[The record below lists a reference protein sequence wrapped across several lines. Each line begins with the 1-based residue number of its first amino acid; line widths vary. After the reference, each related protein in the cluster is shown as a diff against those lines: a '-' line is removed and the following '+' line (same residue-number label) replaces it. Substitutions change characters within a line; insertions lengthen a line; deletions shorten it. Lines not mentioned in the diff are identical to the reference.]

1 MKLLLI
7 TASSNEIKNIRKSRV
22 IGFQQCTMP
31 YLAALTPPDWDIEHI
46 DEEVEKVNFENSYDL
61 VAITFHTPSANHAYN
76 IATKFREKGIIVAM
90 GGPHVTLMPQ
100 EAERYAD
107 VIFVG
112 ESEITWPQFIYEF
125 EKKQYRSKYICAS
138 PPELDGIPMSRK
150 DLFHRKD
157 HSNGIM
163 FATRGCPNKCEF
175 CTISVMYKNKL
186 RKRPIEEVTREYA
199 SFKGKVII
207 FWDDNISA
215 DLEYSK
221 KLFKAI
227 APYKKWWSSQASIN
241 AGKDDEFLELAAKS
255 GCKQLFLGIESI
267 SQKSLNS
274 ANKSFNKVE
283 DFYKT
288 INKIHSYGISVQAGV
303 VFGFDHDTKEIF
315 KDTLDFLENAGV
327 QNATFNILTPYPGTS
342 LFSRLEA
349 ENRILTYDWSKYNAR
364 ADVVYTP
371 KNMSSEELIEGFIW
385 ANERF
390 YSLKSIAKRLSKS
403 TAGLYWTLPL
413 NLMYHYSLKLHRYR
427 HLCKM

>member
-1 MKLLLI
+1 MMNLLLI
-7 TASSNEIKNIRKSRV
+7 TASSDEIRNIRKSRV

-31 YLAALTPPDWDIEHI
+31 YLAALTPPNWNIEHV
-46 DEEVEKVNFENSYDL
+46 DEEVERVNFNKHYDL

-76 IATKFREKGIIVAM
+76 IATRFREKGVVVAM

-100 EAERYAD
+100 EAEKYAD

-125 EKKQYRSKYICAS
+125 EKKQYKRKYICTY

-186 RKRPIEEVTREYA
+186 RKRPIEEAAREYA

-274 ANKSFNKVE
+274 ANKSFNKVD
-283 DFYKT
+283 DFYKV
-288 INKIHSYGISVQAGV
+288 IHKIHSYGISVQAGV
-303 VFGFDHDTKEIF
+303 VFGFDQDTKNIF

-327 QNATFNILTPYPGTS
+327 QNATFNILTPYPGTP
-342 LFSRLEA
+342 LFNRLEA
-349 ENRILTYDWSKYNAR
+349 ENRILTYDWSKYNSR
-364 ADVVYTP
+364 KDVVYIP
-371 KNMSSEELIEGFIW
+371 KNMSSEELLEGFIW
-385 ANERF
+385 ANKRF
-390 YSLKSIAKRLSKS
+390 YSLKSISKRLSKS

-413 NLMYHYSLKLHRYR
+413 NLMYHYYLKLH
-427 HLCKM
+427 K